1 MEVENGCIWKVTT
14 AWGYTHVSR
23 KKTLL
28 CMVRRAYNSKLRC
41 IFQSENRFWW
51 ETARWNTSLQVEK
64 MRWYSKLCSGY
75 FINTSPGSSLVENRW
90 WFFLVPVSWRFFLSV
105 QLGWKQKYRMLRL
118 THVVT
123 HERLVGYFSKNTMGE
138 TMHIVVVPFP
148 RHPNTWERKY
158 LEPWRYA

>member
-1 MEVENGCIWKVTT
+1 MWYYMYYPCSHNHGSGKWLYLKGNYCLGIHPCFT
-14 AWGYTHVSR
+14 
-23 KKTLL
+23 KKNIT
-28 CMVRRAYNSKLRC
+28 MVRRAYNSKLRC

-123 HERLVGYFSKNTMGE
+123 HERLVGYFSKNTWGKPC
-138 TMHIVVVPFP
+138 I
-148 RHPNTWERKY
+148 
-158 LEPWRYA
+158 